1 MLVSSKIRLI
11 RQRLRGVPALMSTA
25 KESSGQW
32 QSADVITA
40 AAVSSANSA
49 TVSSPAAAAA
59 AAGAE
64 EVGAEPTGK
73 KDHVAWRVLKGG
85 FYLVGAAAVGVSAY
99 VTYAYPVDDVEK
111 YVSSLKASAFP
122 ASDAR
127 HSKAT
132 EDVNLTERIRRTI
145 YSTTVSGFAK
155 VADFYIDVR
164 KSLEDQV
171 RGFSA
176 PSTNKLLPDL
186 APQEKHIYTLV
197 LDLNETIVYSD
208 WKRDRGWSTFKRPGV
223 DAFLEQLA
231 QYYEIVIYSDQLS
244 FYVDP
249 IVDRLDPKGCIRYRL
264 SRDATQYI
272 NGKHMRDISKLNRD
286 PSRVIYIAGHA
297 AETSLQPEN
306 ALTIK
311 PWKLE
316 ADDTTLFDHIPFL
329 EYVARNRPADI
340 RAVLASYHGHDI
352 PSEFR
357 LRHKEYQRRMQER
370 KQQNRFWRG
379 SSVSRTS
386 Q

>member
-1 MLVSSKIRLI
+1 MLAS
-11 RQRLRGVPALMSTA
+11 M
-25 KESSGQW
+25 
-32 QSADVITA
+32 
-40 AAVSSANSA
+40 SSANSA
-49 TVSSPAAAAA
+49 TASSSAGAAA
-59 AAGAE
+59 AAGGE
-64 EVGAEPTGK
+64 EVAAGPTGK
-73 KDHVAWRVLKGG
+73 KDHVVRRVLKGG
-85 FYLVGAAAVGVSAY
+85 FYLVGVAAVGVSAY

-111 YVSSLKASAFP
+111 YVSSVKASA
-122 ASDAR
+122 
-127 HSKAT
+127 SKAYD
-132 EDVNLTERIRRTI
+132 DVTLTERMRRTL
-145 YSTTVSGFAK
+145 YSTSVSGFAK
-155 VADFYIDVR
+155 VADFYVDVR
-164 KSLEDQV
+164 RSIEDQV

-176 PSTNKLLPDL
+176 PSTSKLLPDL

-249 IVDRLDPKGCIRYRL
+249 IVERLDPKGCIRYRL

-286 PSRVIYIAGHA
+286 PSRVIYIGGHA
-297 AETSLQPEN
+297 AETALQPEN

-316 ADDTTLFDHIPFL
+316 AEDTTLLDHIPFL

-340 RAVLASYHGHDI
+340 RAVLASYQGHDI

-357 LRHKEYQRRMQER
+357 LRHKEYQKRMQER
-370 KQQNRFWRG
+370 KQQNRFLEG
-379 SSVSRTS
+379 IN